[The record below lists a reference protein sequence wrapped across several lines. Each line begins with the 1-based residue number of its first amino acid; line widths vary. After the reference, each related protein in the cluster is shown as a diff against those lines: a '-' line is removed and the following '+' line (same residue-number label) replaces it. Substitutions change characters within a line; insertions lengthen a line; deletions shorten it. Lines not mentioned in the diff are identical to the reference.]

1 MSGHQHA
8 RQSHGARPASDYRLD
23 QFAAAVAEGRNN
35 PAVAGL
41 VDQEDAFIDAA
52 MDIGAHLDRQ
62 TLGAAWLI
70 LGQLMGT
77 RLQSTPPEQQPMVLG
92 MLLQVA
98 RLAGQK
104 LYTGT
109 GLPVTVSCPFTYSGG
124 GVCSTKRTAPTQD
137 RLDLLMRAHVAQNHP
152 GKEWP
157 PQSEDTPFIIPGS
170 ELAEALA
177 DPVRLLAS
185 PAVRHGHQL
194 APGPTTIQAITRDA
208 EPMPFAAM
216 LRGTCVCGGAH
227 QWPPTQDAADVAR
240 WLDDH
245 ADCKAPTGAGE
256 AQG

>member
-1 MSGHQHA
+1 MSGHHA
-8 RQSHGARPASDYRLD
+8 HKQSHGANPASDFRLD

-109 GLPVTVSCPFTYSGG
+109 GLPITVACPYAYGNGSA
-124 GVCSTKRTAPTQD
+124 CSTTRTAPNQE
-137 RLDLLMRAHVAQNHP
+137 RLDVLLRAHVLQNHP

-157 PQSEDTPFIIPGS
+157 PPLDTDTMLT
-170 ELAEALA
+170 EEALQA
-177 DPVRLLAS
+177 GRTGLCPECGNWIYLGESGFIGFHPATDGPGALLRTCMGA
-185 PAVRHGHQL
+185 GM
-194 APGPTTIQAITRDA
+194 
-208 EPMPFAAM
+208 EPRS
-216 LRGTCVCGGAH
+216 LG
-227 QWPPTQDAADVAR
+227 D
-240 WLDDH
+240 
-245 ADCKAPTGAGE
+245 GE